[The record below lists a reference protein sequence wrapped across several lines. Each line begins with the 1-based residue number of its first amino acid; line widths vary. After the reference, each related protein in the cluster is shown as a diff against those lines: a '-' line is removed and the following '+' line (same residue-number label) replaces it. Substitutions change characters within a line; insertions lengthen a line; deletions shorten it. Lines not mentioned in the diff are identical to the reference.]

1 MADNKKN
8 KDARRYVAL
17 ECTECKENSK
27 VSREN
32 YFVEKNTKN
41 TTDRLELNKFCSK
54 CQKTTPHK
62 ESK

>member
-1 MADNKKN
+1 MADNKKS

-41 TTDRLELNKFCSK
+41 TTDRLELNKYCPV
-54 CQKTTPHK
+54 CRKTTVHK
-62 ESK
+62 EKK